1 MLYEIRQQSLDLAC
15 DDYIPAQY
23 SDNIEFQFVKDTEY
37 LEYAV
42 TPYIAYKVD
51 SKYETYAL
59 EIDNDLKFTLPAQAF
74 LNTGYIR
81 LAFSLSYNG
90 ENVQTTVLRLWI
102 SESEGGVTVL
112 PEDDATWQNLVTS
125 LVSQL
130 LSTVPTQTEFDA
142 LEVIVDANT
151 THIATNTTNIATNT
165 SDIAANENSITAI
178 DTRVTATE
186 TKNTSQDTTIASNTT
201 AIATNTTNI
210 TTNTSNITALD
221 TRVGINETN
230 ISTNTTNIARCSLS
244 WHLTLPVTGWTDHT
258 TYYSIDMATTGMLS
272 TDLPIVALDL
282 DGTEAD
288 YSDVAN
294 EFNYIDGAVSGT
306 DILTFNAST
315 IPTIT
320 IDLVVRL

>member
-142 LEVIVDANT
+142 LEVTVGANT
-151 THIATNTTNIATNT
+151 SNIATNTTNIANNA
-165 SDIAANENSITAI
+165 SDIATNENSITAI

-201 AIATNTTNI
+201 AIASNTTAIDDKVSKTATIVPDLNEARTAGSYFVNGSTANKPSGVTYANLI
-210 TTNTSNITALD
+210 IFGGSSDQIQQLLIDKLNNNNMYIRRSNGPTD
-221 TRVGINETN
+221 
-230 ISTNTTNIARCSLS
+230 
-244 WHLTLPVTGWTDHT
+244 WTDWVKIPVQDDMDEKVDKTSFVLTGT
-258 TYYSIDMATTGMLS
+258 TL
-272 TDLPIVALDL
+272 
-282 DGTEAD
+282 
-288 YSDVAN
+288 
-294 EFNYIDGAVSGT
+294 
-306 DILTFNAST
+306 
-315 IPTIT
+315 TIT
-320 IDLVVRL
+320 ID